1 MARSVRRSTRS
12 SNWRNMQDSD
22 GFVREAVRLG
32 VRSRSYFKLQEI
44 DHRFNLFSVNQTVLD
59 LGASPG
65 GWCQYAVSR
74 IGAGGKVYAVDILE
88 FKPLDQVHF
97 IRSNIIEQQSRK
109 DLSLTIGN
117 QKTDLILSDMAP
129 NLTGI
134 SSVDSRNFSDLYEAI
149 FDVCGLAL
157 GIGGTLVFKFFQ
169 DQDSDILKRDC
180 ESRFETCSVF
190 KPKASRSRSQESY
203 MIASQYSL

>member
-1 MARSVRRSTRS
+1 MANTARSSKRS
-12 SNWRNMQDSD
+12 SSWQNMQDSD

-32 VRSRSYFKLQEI
+32 VRSRSYFKIQEI
-44 DHRFNLFSVNQTVLD
+44 DRRFNLFSLSQTVLD

-74 IGAGGKVYAVDILE
+74 IGPGGAVYAVDVLE
-88 FKPLDQVHF
+88 LKPLDQVHY
-97 IRSNIIEQQSRK
+97 IQSNIIEQQSRK
-109 DLSLTIGN
+109 DLSLAIGN
-117 QKTDLILSDMAP
+117 QKADLVLSDMAP

-149 FDVCGLAL
+149 FDVCSLVL
-157 GIGGTLVFKFFQ
+157 VNRGTLVFKFFQ
-169 DQDSDILKRDC
+169 DQDSVILKRQC
-180 ESRFETCSVF
+180 ESRFQTCTVF

-203 MIASQYSL
+203 MIARRYLP